1 MTKID
6 SAEAQASFPELLARV
21 GEGGDRVVIE
31 KEGRAIAVM
40 ISYAEL
46 KRLEAWEEARN
57 SAIAGH
63 AIAESDSEFVTM
75 EEVVAHY
82 NKLHGTDFTIES
94 IINDPE

>member
-1 MTKID
+1 MTKVD
-6 SAEAQASFPELLARV
+6 SVEAQASFPELLAHV
-21 GEGGDRVVIE
+21 SEGGDPVVIE
-31 KEGRAIAVM
+31 KEGQAIAVI

-46 KRLEAWEEARN
+46 KRLEAGEEVRD

-63 AIAESDSEFVTM
+63 AMAESEFVTM